1 MPILRVN
8 AERETCTLHGSAQPL
23 TGAFLRA
30 ADTGGPI
37 IIMIHG
43 FSYQPHHPIHCPH
56 RHILSLRPQ
65 SRPWLPPSWP
75 RGLGFGDNAPDEG
88 LGVAFGWPARG
99 SLWQARRRAA
109 GAGRALARL
118 VTMLRRHA
126 PDRRVHVVAHSM
138 GTEVVA
144 EGLLHMPAGSVHR
157 IISLTGACYQSR
169 MSEALSA
176 PAGRTAEF
184 LNVTSRE
191 NHLFDC
197 LFERLVKPPR
207 RLDRAI
213 GRGLD
218 APNAV
223 TLQLD
228 CPDTLAHLSKIGA
241 VIAPPSRRVCHWST
255 YTRPGVLEFYRD
267 LLRHPVPLP
276 LTRLVTGEPGQ
287 AAPRRSRPFGFPSAS
302 LPLPFAQKA
311 T

>member
-8 AERETCTLHGSAQPL
+8 AEGETCTLHGSAQPL

-30 ADTGGPI
+30 ADNGGPI

-43 FSYQPHHPIHCPH
+43 FSYQPHHPVHCPH

-75 RGLGFGDNAPDEG
+75 RGLGFGDNTPDEG

-99 SLWQARRRAA
+99 TLWQARRRAVA
-109 GAGRALARL
+109 AGRALAGF

-126 PDRRVHVVAHSM
+126 PHRRVHVVAHSM

-144 EGLLHMPAGSVHR
+144 EGLLHMPEGAVHR

-169 MSEALSA
+169 MSQALSA
-176 PAGRTAEF
+176 PAGRAADF

-197 LFERLVKPPR
+197 LFEQLVKPPQR
-207 RLDRAI
+207 RDRAI

-228 CPDTLAHLSKIGA
+228 CTETLARLSQAGA
-241 VIAPPSRRVCHWST
+241 VIAPPSRRVCHWSS
-255 YTRPGVLEFYRD
+255 YTRPGVLDFYRD
-267 LLRHPVPLP
+267 LLRRPDPFPLA
-276 LTRLVTGEPGQ
+276 RLVASEPRK
-287 AAPRRSRPFGFPSAS
+287 AAPRRSRSFGFAS
-302 LPLPFAQKA
+302 ITLPLPFAQKG